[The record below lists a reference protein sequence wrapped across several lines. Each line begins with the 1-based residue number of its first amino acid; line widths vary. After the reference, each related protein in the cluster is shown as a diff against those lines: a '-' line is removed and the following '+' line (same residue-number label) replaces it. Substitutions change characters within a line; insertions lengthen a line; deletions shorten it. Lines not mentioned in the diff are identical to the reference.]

1 MLREYPAIRRYF
13 RNRFTHLLVDE
24 FQDTDPVQAEV
35 MLLLT
40 ADDPNETEWR
50 RCKPASG
57 SLFVVGD
64 PKQSI
69 YRFRR
74 ADIVT
79 YSEVKR
85 IIRATGGLVVSLS
98 ANFRS
103 SASLVEWINDSF
115 ARRFP
120 AESTEIAPRTRR
132 FRSAELTS
140 EPVILPGYSCSTRS
154 AKTRRRFWAVK
165 AHWSRGPSA
174 MLWTLQRKVPRSQ
187 RESEEPE
194 NAQPGDFLIVT
205 RNTTNLSRYAD
216 ELQALGVPH
225 QVTGGTSFNESRGAS
240 VVVHVPSRLV
250 RPDDPVALVA
260 ALRSELFGFSDAA
273 LYAFKRSGGRF
284 SFREPVPHKGLSAG
298 RQRGIPGCL

>member
-1 MLREYPAIRRYF
+1 MARPRPSPKRLRGSNSLASTPVPYVEAIRAVRYHTILNVLRPAVVVYDRLRHAAGGLNFQDLLLIAAKMLREYPAIRRYF

-40 ADDPNETEWR
+40 ADDPDETEWR
-50 RCKPASG
+50 RCTPASG

-85 IIRATGGLVVSLS
+85 IILATGGLVVSLS

-115 ARRFP
+115 SRRFP
-120 AESTEIAPRTRR
+120 AESTEIAP
-132 FRSAELTS
+132 
-140 EPVILPGYSCSTRS
+140 
-154 AKTRRRFWAVK
+154 
-165 AHWSRGPSA
+165 AHTPFLVGRVDERA
-174 MLWTLQRKVPRSQ
+174 
-187 RESEEPE
+187 
-194 NAQPGDFLIVT
+194 GDLAGLFL
-205 RNTTNLSRYAD
+205 LD
-216 ELQALGVPH
+216 ALGENKEEIL
-225 QVTGGTSFNESRGAS
+225 GGET
-240 VVVHVPSRLV
+240 
-250 RPDDPVALVA
+250 ALVA
-260 ALRSELFGFSDAA
+260 RTIRHALDFERRSA
-273 LYAFKRSGGRF
+273 
-284 SFREPVPHKGLSAG
+284 P
-298 RQRGIPGCL
+298 IPAQAKSPKMPNPATS